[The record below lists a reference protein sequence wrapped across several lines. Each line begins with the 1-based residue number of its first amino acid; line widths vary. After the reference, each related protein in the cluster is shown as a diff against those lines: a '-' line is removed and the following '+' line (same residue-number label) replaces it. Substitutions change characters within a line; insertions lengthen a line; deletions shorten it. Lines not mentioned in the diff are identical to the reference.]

1 MPPMTKQKNKADKI
15 PENELHEIYHNI
27 FICEIHL
34 LLRNCFGN

>member
-15 PENELHEIYHNI
+15 PENEIYHNV